1 MFRHLCDMNRWGF
14 RRVEKYNRT
23 MVFTHVNFVRDEK
36 KRCLIMRS
44 VAKKTP
50 TIKDFPFG
58 MVGRPP
64 AAINVPQVIGLNY
77 PQYGMDFM
85 SSGLSMTNGGGLGES
100 SSLAMANRFLQMGSM
115 GITSAEVFEA
125 GLLRL
130 QKIERE
136 RQRQLV
142 IMSMMANGLVST
154 AASAFCLPTT
164 MGLNTNYG
172 ISNFGNI
179 SDIHLAS
186 ELMKRM
192 R

>member
-1 MFRHLCDMNRWGF
+1 MNRWGF
-14 RRVEKYNRT
+14 RRVEKYKSGT
-23 MVFTHVNFVRDEK
+23 MVFTHVNFARDEK

-44 VAKKTP
+44 VAKKMP

-58 MVGRPP
+58 LVGCPP

-77 PQYGMDFM
+77 PQYGMDPM
-85 SSGLSMTNGGGLGES
+85 SSLLSMTNGGGLGES
-100 SSLAMANRFLQMGSM
+100 SSLAMANRFPQMGSM
-115 GITSAEVFEA
+115 GITSAFEA
-125 GLLRL
+125 SLLRL
-130 QKIERE
+130 QKFERD

-142 IMSMMANGLVST
+142 IMSMMANGLDST

-164 MGLNTNYG
+164 MGLNTNNG
-172 ISNFGNI
+172 ISNFGNM

-186 ELMKRM
+186 ELMKRNPHM